1 MQGKSLTCA
10 SQGKLLAVSSTR
22 IRRRPAEARRLILEA
37 AEQLLVEGG
46 PRAVQVRAV
55 AQRVAMTDAG
65 IAHHFGSRDALLLAL
80 LHHGGRKLRDA
91 VQLATRTWVDEGA
104 SLADLVDA
112 IADVYER
119 GYGALAI
126 ALHAAGWRDE
136 GVGML
141 DPVVDALH
149 RVRTSNGARHPKRSD
164 TRLAVAALH
173 QALATDPTYGP
184 AFRRSA
190 GIQGPAANQS
200 GEQRKWWTDTL
211 ADVLNITKPSPHHR
225 PAGGTDAP
233 TRT

>member
-1 MQGKSLTCA
+1 MQGKTSTC
-10 SQGKLLAVSSTR
+10 SCQGKLHAVSSTR
-22 IRRRPAEARRLILEA
+22 IRRTPAEARRLILNA

-55 AQRVAMTDAG
+55 AQRVTMTDAG
-65 IAHHFGSRDALLLAL
+65 IAHHFGSRDALLVAL

-104 SLADLVDA
+104 PLAELVDV
-112 IADVYER
+112 IADVYEQ

-141 DPVVDALH
+141 DPVVEALH
-149 RVRTSNGARHPKRSD
+149 RARTSNSARHPKRSD

-190 GIQGPAANQS
+190 GIPDPAANQS
-200 GEQRKWWTDTL
+200 AEQRKWWANTL
-211 ADVLNITKPSPHHR
+211 ADVLNIPEPSPHHQR
-225 PAGGTDAP
+225 ARGTDAQD
-233 TRT
+233 RI

>member
-1 MQGKSLTCA
+1 MTANPKTALV
-10 SQGKLLAVSSTR
+10 VSAHSADFAWR
-22 IRRRPAEARRLILEA
+22 A
-37 AEQLLVEGG
+37 GG
-46 PRAVQVRAV
+46 
-55 AQRVAMTDAG
+55 
-65 IAHHFGSRDALLLAL
+65 
-80 LHHGGRKLRDA
+80 
-91 VQLATRTWVDEGA
+91 
-104 SLADLVDA
+104 
-112 IADVYER
+112 
-119 GYGALAI
+119 AI